1 MSWKEQVKDWAFTVW
16 VVNKRAIDIKLNL
29 IFVMMTGQLFPVVIG
44 ILSRYNILLFVR
56 GSIQT

>member
-1 MSWKEQVKDWAFTVW
+1 MSWEKQVKNWALTVW

-29 IFVMMTGQLFPVVIG
+29 IFVPMTGQLIPVVIG
-44 ILSRYNILLFVR
+44 ILSRYDVLLFVR